1 VRRCLH
7 QEIGEFAVVGEQE
20 QPFAGV
26 VEATHGIDAR
36 AHPVEQIHDRRPM
49 FGIVKGGDVS
59 LGLVHQQINMALGAL
74 EEFAVD
80 ADVIHC
86 RISLASQFRDDQA
99 VYGHKSARDDLLCFA
114 ARGNSGSG
122 DNFLQAFS
130 GHRRVGRT
138 EIRLIALDQ
147 TARIKNPAVGSFPL

>member
-7 QEIGEFAVVGEQE
+7 QEIGEFSVVGEQE

-26 VEATHGIDAR
+26 VEAAHGIDAR
-36 AHPVEQIHDRRPM
+36 AHPVEQIHDRRTV
-49 FGIVKGGDVS
+49 FGIVERGDVS

-86 RISLASQFRDDQA
+86 RIRFASQFGDDQP
-99 VYGHKSARDDLLCFA
+99 VYGHESARDDLLCFA

-138 EIRLIALDQ
+138 ETRLIALDL
-147 TARIKNPAVGSFPL
+147 TARIKNPAVESFPL